1 MNPNYEYWLS
11 YEGLDADTRREL
23 ESIAEDADEIEARF
37 AVPMR
42 FGTAGLRSVMAAG
55 ISRMNVYTVA
65 QTTQALANLGLPARR
80 AGARR
85 GHRLRQPQQLD
96 ALCRDGG
103 RGAGGQRRE
112 GIYI

>member
-65 QTTQALANLGLPARR
+65 QTTQALANLVCRHGGQA
-80 AGARR
+80 R

>member
-55 ISRMNVYTVA
+55 H
-65 QTTQALANLGLPARR
+65 LADERLHRRADDAGACQPRLPARR
-80 AGARR
+80 QARGVPSPTTAATTR
-85 GHRLRQPQQLD
+85 CALPRRRQRCWR
-96 ALCRDGG
+96 AT
-103 RGAGGQRRE
+103 A
-112 GIYI
+112 

>member
-42 FGTAGLRSVMAAG
+42 FGTAG
-55 ISRMNVYTVA
+55 
-65 QTTQALANLGLPARR
+65 RR
-80 AGARR
+80 AAWPSPTTAATTRCALPRR
-85 GHRLRQPQQLD
+85 RQRCWR
-96 ALCRDGG
+96 AT
-103 RGAGGQRRE
+103 A
-112 GIYI
+112 

>member
-65 QTTQALANLGLPARR
+65 QTTQ
-80 AGARR
+80 
-85 GHRLRQPQQLD
+85 
-96 ALCRDGG
+96 
-103 RGAGGQRRE
+103 QRRE